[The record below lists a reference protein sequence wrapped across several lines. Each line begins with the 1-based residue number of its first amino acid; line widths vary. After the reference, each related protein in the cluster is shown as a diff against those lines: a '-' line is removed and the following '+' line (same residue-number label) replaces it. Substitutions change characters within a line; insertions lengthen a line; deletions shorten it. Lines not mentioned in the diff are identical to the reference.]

1 MVQIVR
7 SAHWD
12 AKAGPLT
19 KRYSL
24 RKIMRS
30 ANLIITGGIAAF
42 TTLLAIYTSPVGG
55 RELHYWAMNLGLF
68 SSAALVSWLF
78 FATLLTFKNN
88 RLKGQLLILFGYA
101 AALACGTISGA
112 SFGAIYFIMQAEKT
126 TFSSCFPICV
136 DRHDWRLCN
145 CYWASS
151 RRMHLSLQSKQSSGR
166 RITMR

>member
-126 TFSSCFPICV
+126 TFQAAFQFVSIVMIGGYAIAIGLLAGVCIYLYKVNNP
-136 DRHDWRLCN
+136 
-145 CYWASS
+145 AE
-151 RRMHLSLQSKQSSGR
+151 GA
-166 RITMR
+166 

>member
-1 MVQIVR
+1 MASPQ
-7 SAHWD
+7 A
-12 AKAGPLT
+12 AAEQG
-19 KRYSL
+19 RYAL
-24 RKIMRS
+24 RKVMHS
-30 ANLIITGGIAAF
+30 ANLIITGGIATF

-78 FATLLTFKNN
+78 FATLLTFKSN

-126 TFSSCFPICV
+126 TFQAAF
-136 DRHDWRLCN
+136 
-145 CYWASS
+145 
-151 RRMHLSLQSKQSSGR
+151 QSVS
-166 RITMR
+166 ITMIGGYAIAIGLLAGVYIYLYKVNNPAEGA

>member
-126 TFSSCFPICV
+126 TFQAAF
-136 DRHDWRLCN
+136 
-145 CYWASS
+145 
-151 RRMHLSLQSKQSSGR
+151 QSVSIVMIGGYAIAIGLLAGVCIYLYKVNHPAEGA
-166 RITMR
+166 